1 MQLRWTQERDLAGVD
16 ELFAKG
22 FGHGLSRAAWEWKYR
37 AIPGEARSAVAVAE
51 DGRVLAH
58 AGAIGLPA
66 RWRGSRDSGGRGD
79 LLWQTVD
86 FVATPRGGGLR
97 PPVVPLMQWIIEDLP
112 RPGDTPWIIG
122 FPNPRN
128 RRLTERI
135 LRSGRLGG
143 IRRWVGE
150 LAAVEPAQREE
161 GGEVWIE
168 SGDSCSIEAPGG
180 GSSDGGAEDL
190 DPGGWAERVW
200 RACGVHGVRR
210 DAAFLNW
217 RYHARPER
225 YYRFYRLSAS
235 GVDGLVVVAF
245 CGTEAAVTELWL
257 PPGGAWTGGLA
268 AIAADLRAAGLARWQ
283 FWMAP
288 PGTGWLEGLGLVEA
302 EEIHLAY
309 RGRVGQDLAELT
321 GPAQDFYYG
330 MGDFD
335 FH

>member
-1 MQLRWTQERDLAGVD
+1 MRWTEERDLPGLD
-16 ELFAKG
+16 ELFKKG
-22 FGHGLSRAAWEWKYR
+22 FGHGLSRQAWEWKYR
-37 AIPGEARSAVAVAE
+37 AIPGQGRSAVAVDE
-51 DGRVLAH
+51 DDRVLAH

-66 RWRGSRDSGGRGD
+66 RWRDGDETAESRQ

-86 FVATPRGGGLR
+86 FVATARGGGLR
-97 PPVVPLMQWIIEDLP
+97 PPVVPLMLWIIEDLP
-112 RPGDTPWIIG
+112 RPGETPWVIG

-143 IRRWVGE
+143 IRRFEGE
-150 LAAVEPAQREE
+150 LAAVELTRRATTARVTMEY
-161 GGEVWIE
+161 
-168 SGDSCSIEAPGG
+168 GDSCSL
-180 GSSDGGAEDL
+180 GGANDS
-190 DPGGWAERVW
+190 GTWVERVW
-200 RACGVHGVRR
+200 RRCGVHGVRR

-225 YYRFYRLSAS
+225 YYRFYRLRA
-235 GVDGLVVVAF
+235 GAVEGLVVVAF
-245 CGTEAAVTELWL
+245 CGEEGAVTELWL
-257 PPGGAWTGGLA
+257 PPEGEWAGALA
-268 AIAADLRAAGLARWQ
+268 AVAADLRASGLKRWQ

-288 PGTGWLEGLGLVEA
+288 PGADWLEGLGLVEA

-321 GPAQDFYYG
+321 EVAQDFYYG